1 MLPLSISESLAGLV
15 SVVREMQVFWLFWV
29 KVETID
35 LLCCFHTES
44 EDHFALE
51 GRF

>member
-1 MLPLSISESLAGLV
+1 MVLGK
-15 SVVREMQVFWLFWV
+15 

-51 GRF
+51 GFEKWHTGLVSIVLLAGFTDAD